1 MDASTLEILKYCSI
15 PIVAALVGWG
25 TNWVAIKLTFWPVN
39 FIGLRPWLGWQGI
52 IPSKSRKMA
61 GISVDNILSKLG
73 SLSEVVEYM
82 DPRHIAQHI
91 VDVIEPQI
99 EAFTEEAMLRERRVL
114 WENLPV
120 SVKNQI
126 NERVRRELPKLVDR
140 LVDEVGGNIEDL
152 LDLKDM
158 IQDQLGE
165 DKGLMNRIFLDCGEK
180 EFRFI
185 INSGIYFGFA
195 FGIVQAAVWYF
206 YPQWWILPLFGLM
219 VGYATNWIAL
229 NIIFRPLY
237 PVNILGFKFQGIF
250 LSRQHEVSEVYTE
263 IVTDEILT
271 IRHLVHRLLTGPK
284 SDRVHALIR
293 KHIKGIV
300 DESAGIARLF
310 VQSAIGPE
318 SYANIKEW
326 VGDKAIVVSPEPF
339 EDSAFVKD
347 RGHRVREM
355 MRERME
361 DLTAEEFQNMLRPA
375 FQEDEMKLILAGA
388 ILGLGAGFM
397 QLIFVFGGF

>member
-326 VGDKAIVVSPEPF
+326 VGDKAIDVSPEPF